1 MQSAN
6 RKLLVEITYLT
17 EFRTGNLMQENKGLD
32 SKKQEEFLWVATFLP
47 LKSWKYMIPFQ
58 LMTSKVLKQVKEANA
73 VMNYAVKADFPKK
86 HFWTL
91 SIWKD
96 QDSLRHFVMAEPH
109 ATAIKKFTEW
119 AGEGSAFV
127 EWTSSSDTIDWTVAM
142 ERLENPTFYY
152 KNQK

>member
-1 MQSAN
+1 
-6 RKLLVEITYLT
+6 
-17 EFRTGNLMQENKGLD
+17 MQEIKGSD

-58 LMTSKVLKQVKEANA
+58 LMTSKVLKQVKETKG
-73 VMNYAVKADFPKK
+73 VMNYAVKADFPKR

-96 QDSLRHFVMAEPH
+96 QDSLRHFVKAEPH

-127 EWTSSSDTIDWTVAM
+127 EWISSSDTIDWTVAM
-142 ERLENPTFYY
+142 ERLKSPTFYY